1 MCFHTELGRNN
12 SCLKLYNIL
21 KKKKSFM
28 KCNNNS
34 NQGHRKCVSDD
45 FVLKCCQNLV
55 KRVM

>member
-1 MCFHTELGRNN
+1 MFKTIKYFEE
-12 SCLKLYNIL
+12 
-21 KKKKSFM
+21 KKSFM